1 MSTGMNDLPP
11 VEADPLLGLLAAVRA
26 DTREGKVDLG
36 VGIYKDAAGQTPVL
50 ASVRAAQQK
59 HIASETT
66 KAYESAHGNPVF
78 GQEIGRLVLGEG
90 HDRHSVFATPG
101 GSGALF
107 VAMRFL
113 KRLSPQG
120 RIFIS
125 QPCWPNHLGIA
136 RSIEMP
142 VVDYPYVPKGDGFP
156 DFDQVLS
163 GLADLKAGDAILLQ
177 GPCHNPT
184 GTDFSADQWAAL
196 ADKISAV
203 GAIPLIDMAYQG
215 FAHGLEEDVTPL
227 RAFLAKVPEALIT
240 YSCSKN
246 FGLYRERTGA
256 LIVQG
261 ASPAAVE
268 RASSH
273 LAAIIRTVYSMPP
286 SNGPAIVANILSDD
300 TLKRQWHEELDGMR
314 QRLNMLREG
323 FAGAL
328 VRAANDDRFGVLA
341 EEKGMF
347 SILPMSKDGILQL
360 REENAIYLPGSG
372 RINVAGLPEDRL
384 DDVAAAMAPHLIR

>member
-1 MSTGMNDLPP
+1 MTTGMIDLPP

-50 ASVRAAQQK
+50 ASVRAAELK
-59 HIASETT
+59 RLENETT
-66 KAYESAHGNPVF
+66 KSYESAQGNPVF
-78 GQEIGRLVLGEG
+78 GQEIGRLVLGAG
-90 HDRHSVFATPG
+90 HDRHAVFATPG

-107 VAMRFL
+107 IAMRFL
-113 KRLSPQG
+113 KRLSPTG
-120 RIFIS
+120 RIFVS
-125 QPCWPNHLGIA
+125 KPCWPNHLGIA
-136 RSIEMP
+136 NAVDMP
-142 VVDYPYVPKGDGFP
+142 VVDYAYAPKGDGYP
-156 DFDQVLS
+156 DFDQVLA
-163 GLADLKAGDAILLQ
+163 GLQDLKAGDAILLQ

-184 GTDFSADQWAAL
+184 GTDFSADQWDAL
-196 ADKISAV
+196 ADKIASV

-215 FAHGLEEDVTPL
+215 FAHGLEEDVAPL

-261 ASPAAVE
+261 ATPSAVE
-268 RASSH
+268 RATTH
-273 LAAIIRTVYSMPP
+273 LAAIVRTVYSMPP
-286 SNGPAIVANILSDD
+286 SNGPAIVANILSDP
-300 TLKRQWHEELDGMR
+300 TLERQWQEELAEMR
-314 QRLNMLREG
+314 QRLQALRTG
-323 FAGAL
+323 FAGEL
-328 VRAANDDRFGVLA
+328 VRAANDDRFSVVA

-347 SILPMSKDGILQL
+347 SILPLTKDAILTL
-360 REENAIYLPGSG
+360 REEHAIYMPGSG

-384 DDVAAAMAPHLIR
+384 AEVAAAIGPHLIR